1 MILVMTLL
9 MVLIVA
15 GSTAG
20 ALAHQLFNGFPL
32 SGYVTVIIGIAL
44 SLVAGF
50 LLFASIYAAFS
61 NVKMRFRLANVC
73 RGALVASVMFTV
85 ISFIWPIYASF
96 AHFSRYGAI
105 LFPILILAV
114 WISLF
119 STVLLFGA
127 EIVAIGAIG
136 ESNRVGQP
144 LGPELTET
152 IPQHRVLGGT
162 NQKTRRAT

>member
-61 NVKMRFRLANVC
+61 NVKMRF
-73 RGALVASVMFTV
+73 
-85 ISFIWPIYASF
+85 
-96 AHFSRYGAI
+96 
-105 LFPILILAV
+105 
-114 WISLF
+114 
-119 STVLLFGA
+119 
-127 EIVAIGAIG
+127 
-136 ESNRVGQP
+136 

-152 IPQHRVLGGT
+152 VPQHRVLGGT